1 MPGIPETY
9 SEMFFQTGLLLEKE
23 IFMISASSTS
33 YLNLH
38 LTSIIMVVVN
48 LSFEVDK
55 LKRTCTTI
63 SISSLMENRFH
74 RALRHTL
81 GILTLLFVILGILI
95 GGESVKGNAV
105 YGATAIPQYHKIP
118 AYQMKDIYS
127 DQKVNIGSM
136 SVYDGD
142 KSSDSLV
149 SDEITFTIYNST
161 LQKVECKVTTVDGK
175 LPELKLTEDYN
186 YIIFLLDDE
195 NGTANAWRMNNK
207 YVWVHGGKLYD
218 IKKYE
223 SNLQS
228 LKKDKGSDYEPTEA
242 DRIKCYGD
250 PITSL
255 RVFGKNGEEHP
266 DRVDAS
272 TNTPA
277 KANLPANQN
286 DIGNIFVYYDGK
298 PVGEGIEI
306 VFTSDRETIRAKT
319 DAQGRVHP
327 SLLEDVNYMVSTEDS
342 RYEIDPFPI
351 AGKDK
356 SEYDAGR
363 YFYDHSSCH
372 RVGLRYEVAQQ
383 GKYGSTWV
391 VEPTSLDEI
400 NPIVLVDK
408 GKAHQH
414 DTTIT
419 SLSGKTTAGGMN
431 FKDIILM
438 DRTVNESVADLSG
451 KDYQLLDITPVNP
464 HRGEVCKLATGDYTI
479 QESAYGRKVDSV
491 YEVDESGNVKALEF
505 SQSGNQVQFH
515 MTSLGICRIAL
526 VYNSSVTPSLRLSS
540 KTYTYD
546 GKVKK
551 PSVTVKVG
559 EQTLSAS
566 DYTMAYSSGCKAV
579 GTYSVTVTLNGNRQG
594 SNKASYQILPKGTS
608 LKKVKGIRKGF
619 KVTWRKQGTQTTGYQ
634 IQYSRFEKFT
644 KGNKITTVTKAKT
657 TSKSVKKLTR
667 KKKYYLRVRTYKKV
681 NGKKYYSGWSKAKS
695 IKTK

>member
-1 MPGIPETY
+1 M
-9 SEMFFQTGLLLEKE
+9 EKE
-23 IFMISASSTS
+23 IEAFPAFPSS
-33 YLNLH
+33 YLNPPKP
-38 LTSIIMVVVN
+38 SIIMVVVN
-48 LSFEVDK
+48 LSYEVGR
-55 LKRTCTTI
+55 LNRSYTI
-63 SISSLMENRFH
+63 AISNRRGPGRF
-74 RALRHTL
+74 RAWIRHTCN
-81 GILTLLFVILGILI
+81 ILTLLLVILGIVL
-95 GGESVKGNAV
+95 GGESIGGGAA
-105 YGATAIPQYHKIP
+105 YGATSIPKYHKIP

-127 DQKVNIGSM
+127 DQKVNIGPI

-149 SDEITFTIYNST
+149 SDEVTFTIYNST
-161 LQKVECKVTTVDGK
+161 LQKIECKVTTVDGE
-175 LPELKLTEDYN
+175 LPEFQLTEDFN

-195 NGTANAWRMNNK
+195 DDTANARRMNNK
-207 YVWVHGGKLYD
+207 YVWVRGGKLYD

-266 DRVDAS
+266 DRLDAS
-272 TNTPA
+272 TNTPT

-298 PVGEGIEI
+298 PVGEGVEI
-306 VFTSDRETIRAKT
+306 KFTSDRETVRAKT
-319 DAQGRVHP
+319 DAQGRVQP

-383 GKYGSTWV
+383 QGKYGSTWV
-391 VEPTSLDEI
+391 VEPTSVDEI
-400 NPIVLVDK
+400 NPIILVDK
-408 GKAHQH
+408 GKAHQN

-419 SLSGKTTAGGMN
+419 SISGKTTASGMN

-438 DRTVNESVADLSG
+438 DRKVNETVDALSG
-451 KDYQLLDITPVNP
+451 QDYQLLDITPVNP

-479 QESAYGRKVDSV
+479 QESAYGRKVDAV
-491 YEVDESGNVKALEF
+491 YEVDGDGNVKELEF

-515 MTSLGICRIAL
+515 MNSLGISRISL
-526 VYNSSVTPSLRLSS
+526 VYNPSVTPSLSLSS
-540 KTYTYD
+540 KAYTYD

-551 PSVTVKVG
+551 PSVKVKAG

-566 DYTMAYSSGCKAV
+566 DYTLAYSSGCKAV
-579 GTYSVTVTLNGNRQG
+579 GTYSLTVTLKGNLQG
-594 SNKASYQILPKGTS
+594 SSKASYQILPKGTA
-608 LKKVKGIRKGF
+608 LKKVKGIRKGI
-619 KVTWRKQGTQTTGYQ
+619 KVTWRKQGTQTSGYQ
-634 IQYSRFEKFT
+634 IQYSRSVKFT
-644 KGNKITTVTKAKT
+644 NGNKITTVTKNKT
-657 TSKSVKKLTR
+657 TSKSIKKLTR
-667 KKKYYLRVRTYKKV
+667 KKKYYLRVRTYKTV

-695 IKTK
+695 VKTK

>member
-1 MPGIPETY
+1 MNRSCI
-9 SEMFFQTGLLLEKE
+9 K
-23 IFMISASSTS
+23 
-33 YLNLH
+33 
-38 LTSIIMVVVN
+38 
-48 LSFEVDK
+48 
-55 LKRTCTTI
+55 I
-63 SISSLMENRFH
+63 SISNSSGARLR
-74 RALRHTL
+74 RVLVRHTL
-81 GILTLLFVILGILI
+81 GIFTLFLLILGVVL
-95 GGESVKGNAV
+95 GGESVMGGAA
-105 YGATAIPQYHKIP
+105 YGATTIPQYHKIP

-127 DQKVNIGSM
+127 DQKVNIGPI

-149 SDEITFTIYNST
+149 SGEITFTIYNST
-161 LQKVECKVTTVDGK
+161 LQKIECKVTTVDGELPK
-175 LPELKLTEDYN
+175 LQLTEDYN

-195 NGTANAWRMNNK
+195 DGTASAWRMNNK
-207 YVWVHGGKLYD
+207 YVWVHEGKIYD

-228 LKKDKGSDYEPTEA
+228 LKKDKGANYEPTEA
-242 DRIKCYGD
+242 DRIKCYGN

-255 RVFGKNGEEHP
+255 RVFEKNGTEHP

-298 PVGEGIEI
+298 PVGEGVEI
-306 VFTSDRETIRAKT
+306 KFTSDRETVRAKT
-319 DAQGRVHP
+319 DSQGRVHP

-372 RVGLRYEVAQQ
+372 RVGFRYEVAQQ

-391 VEPTSLDEI
+391 VEPTSVEEI
-400 NPIVLVDK
+400 NPIVLVDR
-408 GKAHQH
+408 GKSHQH

-419 SLSGKTTAGGMN
+419 SISGKTTASGMN

-438 DRTVNESVADLSG
+438 DRKVNESVDALSG

-479 QESAYGRKVDSV
+479 QESSYGRKVDSV
-491 YEVDESGNVKALEF
+491 YEVDGSGNVEALEF
-505 SQSGNQVQFH
+505 SQNGNHVQFH
-515 MTSLGICRIAL
+515 MTSLGISRIAL
-526 VYNSSVTPSLRLSS
+526 VYNPSVTPSLSLSS

-551 PSVTVKVG
+551 PSITVKVG
-559 EQTLSAS
+559 EQALTDS
-566 DYTMAYSSGCKAV
+566 DYTLSYSAGCKAV
-579 GTYSVTVTLNGNRQG
+579 GTYSVTVTLKGNLQG

-619 KVTWRKQGTQTTGYQ
+619 KVTWRKQETQTTGYQ
-634 IQYSRFEKFT
+634 IQYSRSGKFT
-644 KGNKITTVTKAKT
+644 KGNKITTVTKKKM
-657 TSKSVKKLTR
+657 TSKSVKKLAR
-667 KKKYYLRVRTYKKV
+667 KKKYYLRVRTYKTV
-681 NGKKYYSGWSKAKS
+681 NGKKYYSGWSKIKS
-695 IKTK
+695 VKTK